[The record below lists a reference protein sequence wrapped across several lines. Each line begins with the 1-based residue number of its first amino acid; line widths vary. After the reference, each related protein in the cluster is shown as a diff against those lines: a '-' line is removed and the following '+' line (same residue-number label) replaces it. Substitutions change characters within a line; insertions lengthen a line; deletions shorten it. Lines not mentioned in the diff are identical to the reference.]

1 MRRREFIAA
10 CGATI
15 AGWPFAARPQ
25 QGMPIVGFLNSSS
38 EAVQVPVTAAFVRG
52 LSEAGFREAENVHI
66 EYRYAAGEYE
76 RLPQMAVELIN
87 QHAAVIMAGGP
98 PAARAAKAATTTIPI
113 VFTSGD
119 DPVQVGL
126 VSSLA
131 RPEANLTGI
140 HIFFTGL
147 ESKKLGLLRQL
158 LPQVST
164 IGALVNP
171 SFPSSEIQTHDLQ
184 TAARALNEN
193 IQFMRAGSEAELES
207 AFAKM
212 KQLQIGALLTAAD
225 PFFNSVRDKIIALA
239 AENRI
244 PAIYEQRAFAV
255 SGGLMSYG
263 TDVTDAYRQAGVY
276 TGRILKGEKVADL
289 PVLQSTKF
297 ELVINL
303 KTAKALGLDVPL
315 PLQMT
320 ADEVIE

>member
-1 MRRREFIAA
+1 MRRREFISAF
-10 CGATI
+10 GATV
-15 AGWPFAARPQ
+15 AAWPFAARAQ
-25 QGMPIVGFLNSSS
+25 QAMPVIGFLNSSS
-38 EAVQVPVTAAFVRG
+38 EAVQVAPTATFVRG
-52 LSEAGFREAENVHI
+52 LSEVGFKEAENVHI

-76 RLPQMAVELIN
+76 RLPQMALELIN

-98 PAARAAKAATTTIPI
+98 PAARAAKLATTTIPI

-126 VSSLA
+126 VSNLA

-147 ESKKLGLLRQL
+147 ESKKLGLLHQL
-158 LPQVST
+158 LPQVGT
-164 IGALVNP
+164 IAVLVNP
-171 SFPSSEIQTHDLQ
+171 NFPSSEIQTRDLQ
-184 TAARALNEN
+184 TAARVLNEN
-193 IQFMRAGSEAELES
+193 IQIMRAGSEAELES
-207 AFAKM
+207 TFAKM
-212 KQLQIGALLTAAD
+212 KELQIGALLTAAD
-225 PFFNSVRDKIIALA
+225 PFFNSVRDKVIALA

-276 TGRILKGEKVADL
+276 TGRILKGAKVADL

-303 KTAKALGLDVPL
+303 KTAKGLGLDVPL